1 MPITSSVDAPLVLVV
16 GATGNQGGSVI
27 QALAESD
34 RPYRIRG
41 LTRDVTKPAA
51 QKLVN
56 QGVEMVNI
64 SLAVENEGEVKAA
77 FTGAN
82 IAFIVTNFWEHMDT
96 KREVTEGKMLVDAAR
111 GAGVRLLVWSG
122 LEPVSEI
129 SKGKYQEAN
138 QFDGKA
144 EITNYA
150 RQSGVALLVVQAG
163 WYGTNHLYNNVAF
176 IPQKEADGSYAL
188 RFPVKPDTVVPIIDV
203 AHDYGL
209 FVREGIESPAFG
221 TGTEVLASGEDIS
234 LREMASQLSQITG
247 KRVTYKQISD
257 EEFMAATKAP
267 PRIALELLH
276 LVKFCE
282 EYGLFNGKD
291 TKPSRQH
298 LAREPRKWAD
308 FVKANDWSSILV

>member
-1 MPITSSVDAPLVLVV
+1 MPITSSVDAHLVLVV

-41 LTRDVTKPAA
+41 LTRDATKPAA

-150 RQSGVALLVVQAG
+150 RQSGVPLLVVQAG
-163 WYGTNHLYNNVAF
+163 WYGTNHMYNNVAF
-176 IPQKEADGSYAL
+176 IPQKEVDGSYAL
-188 RFPVKPDTVVPIIDV
+188 RFPVKPDTIVPIIDV
-203 AHDYGL
+203 ARDYGL

-221 TGTEVLASGEDIS
+221 AGTEVLASGEDIS
-234 LREMASQLSQITG
+234 LREMATLPTS
-247 KRVTYKQISD
+247 RISD
-257 EEFMAATKAP
+257 EEFMAATKTP